1 LYSREASVR
10 PAKFAKADW
19 ARMAEGT
26 TAMRTRAA
34 TEKRMLMSPLYC
46 TIKLTLT
53 VWVVLMAKGG
63 LVVLGKPL
71 ALVAVMVSG

>member
-1 LYSREASVR
+1 
-10 PAKFAKADW
+10 
-19 ARMAEGT
+19 
-26 TAMRTRAA
+26 
-34 TEKRMLMSPLYC
+34 MSPLYC